1 MDRIS
6 AIRNVE
12 DALGAFENGE
22 ADLADTERRVAAVLR
37 TYATEFDGDDDV
49 FRAVGEEPVD
59 GRIVVAPS
67 APAARERLLALS
79 GVDTAETDSSRE
91 EGGPSSTVAGDAED
105 ASDTGRLTDV
115 ENDSVPEFEVE
126 RVGNSE

>member
-12 DALGAFENGE
+12 DALRAFENGE

-59 GRIVVAPS
+59 GRVVVAPS
-67 APAARERLLALS
+67 APAARERVLALS
-79 GVDTAETDSSRE
+79 GIDAADADDAREADSS
-91 EGGPSSTVAGDAED
+91 GN
-105 ASDTGRLTDV
+105 LTDL
-115 ENDSVPEFEVE
+115 ENDAVPEFEVE
-126 RVGNSE
+126 RVGDSE

>member
-12 DALGAFENGE
+12 DALRAFENGD
-22 ADLADTERRVAAVLR
+22 ADLAGTERRVAAVLR

-59 GRIVVAPS
+59 GQVVVAPS
-67 APAARERLLALS
+67 KPAARERVLALS
-79 GVDTAETDSSRE
+79 GIDPERRGSSNDD
-91 EGGPSSTVAGDAED
+91 GPSGGKDASAGDD
-105 ASDTGRLTDV
+105 GSDERNSFGELTGSKA
-115 ENDSVPEFEVE
+115 NSVPEFDIE
-126 RVGNSE
+126 RV

>member
-12 DALGAFENGE
+12 DALRAFENGE

-49 FRAVGEEPVD
+49 FRAVGEDPVD
-59 GRIVVAPS
+59 GRVVVAPS
-67 APAARERLLALS
+67 APAARERVLALS
-79 GVDTAETDSSRE
+79 GI
-91 EGGPSSTVAGDAED
+91 DADD
-105 ASDTGRLTDV
+105 ASGAGETERQRDLTDL
-115 ENDSVPEFEVE
+115 ENDAVPEFEVE
-126 RVGNSE
+126 RVGDSK